1 MRSIFPLLPLLAI
14 ATPAAAAPFQ
24 NLEALESRLIN
35 ALGAGVGEPGGLAT
49 PIDRRMKLATCPQP
63 VTIDPP
69 VMGAVALRCPAI
81 GWRIRV
87 PLQRLQGAAPASYSA
102 RAQGAG
108 GYAAMAQPAA
118 AKAAPVVRRG
128 DPVDLI
134 AETGGF
140 SVSVTATAQEDGAP
154 GSRIRVKTDK
164 GDHPQGQILFAEV
177 IDAGRVRLPGF
188 N

>member
-1 MRSIFPLLPLLAI
+1 MRPKTFLLPLLALS
-14 ATPAAAAPFQ
+14 APAAAAPFQ
-24 NLEALESRLIN
+24 NLDALESRLIN
-35 ALGAGVGEPGGLAT
+35 ALGAGIGEPGGPAAA
-49 PIDRRMKLATCPQP
+49 IDRRMKLATCPQP

-69 VMGAVALRCPAI
+69 ALGAVALRCAAI

-87 PLQRLQGAAPASYSA
+87 PIQRLQGASAVSYSA
-102 RAQGAG
+102 APMHQ
-108 GYAAMAQPAA
+108 QPQ
-118 AKAAPVVRRG
+118 KADPVVRRG
-128 DPVDLI
+128 DPVDLV

-154 GSRIRVKTDK
+154 GARIRVKTQAD
-164 GDHPQGQILFAEV
+164 GRPQGQILFAEV

>member
-1 MRSIFPLLPLLAI
+1 MRPIILLLPLLALS
-14 ATPAAAAPFQ
+14 APAAAAPFQ
-24 NLEALESRLIN
+24 NLDALESRLIN
-35 ALGAGVGEPGGLAT
+35 ALGAGIGEPGGPAA

-69 VMGAVALRCPAI
+69 TLGAVALRCAAI

-87 PLQRLQGAAPASYSA
+87 PIQRLQGAAPSSYNAVSYSA
-102 RAQGAG
+102 APMQR
-108 GYAAMAQPAA
+108 QPQ
-118 AKAAPVVRRG
+118 KADPVVRRG
-128 DPVDLI
+128 DPVDLV

-154 GSRIRVKTDK
+154 GARIRVKTQQD
-164 GDHPQGQILFAEV
+164 GRPQGQILFAEV